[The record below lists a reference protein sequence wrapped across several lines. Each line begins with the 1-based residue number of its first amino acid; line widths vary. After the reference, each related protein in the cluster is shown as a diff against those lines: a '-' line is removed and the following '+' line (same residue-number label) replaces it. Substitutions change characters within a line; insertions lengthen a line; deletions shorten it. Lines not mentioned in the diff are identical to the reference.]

1 MIPNGAP
8 APIPMRESKDMSR
21 IKIELEV
28 KGNATDFFNGV
39 MQDYFYSVKNSED
52 QELAEQYASLTYKIK
67 AVK

>member
-1 MIPNGAP
+1 M
-8 APIPMRESKDMSR
+8 SK

-52 QELAEQYASLTYKIK
+52 QELAEQYSSLIYEISE
-67 AVK
+67 VK

>member
-1 MIPNGAP
+1 M
-8 APIPMRESKDMSR
+8 SK

-28 KGNATDFFNGV
+28 KGNAHDFFNAI

-52 QELAEQYASLTYKIK
+52 KALAAQYASLTYTIT

>member
-1 MIPNGAP
+1 
-8 APIPMRESKDMSR
+8 MSR

-28 KGNATDFFNGV
+28 KGNATEFFNGV

-52 QELAEQYASLTYKIK
+52 QELADQYASLTYKIK